1 MSFNPYKE
9 QIDRLQ
15 NELAA
20 SRALFESSSDLEFQQ
35 MAQEE
40 IQKLETEIASLE
52 QVAQDY
58 ENSLQTPETSS
69 TGEHVNC
76 IIELRAGVG
85 GDEAS
90 IWAHDILRAYIRFVE
105 ILGLKYEYIDD
116 LIIKVLG
123 RTPQLSELAHEGKNT
138 PAYKIFMYE
147 SGVHRVQRVPETES
161 QGRIHTSTCSVAV
174 LPEVAKTAVEVRD
187 EDLEWQFMRS
197 GGAGGQSV
205 NKTNSA
211 VRLVH
216 RPSGLVVNA
225 RQERKQAQNREI
237 ALDML
242 RSQLW
247 EIEEEKKQT
256 ELGQA
261 RSVIGRANRSEKIRT
276 YNFPQNRITDHRTK
290 QSWHNLPSILEGN
303 MSDMIIDLHQFFG
316 GNAGNAAVEEE
327 AAIPEQPP
335 TLEQSEG
342 SN

>member
-9 QIDRLQ
+9 QIDRLNQ
-15 NELAA
+15 ELND
-20 SRALFESSSDLEFQQ
+20 SRVLGETSADPELKQ
-35 MAQEE
+35 MVLEE
-40 IQKLETEIASLE
+40 ISNLESQIASLE

-58 ENSLQTPETSS
+58 ESSIQVTETTT

-85 GDEAS
+85 GDEAN
-90 IWAHDILRAYIRFVE
+90 IWAHDILRAYIRFIE

-116 LIIKVLG
+116 LIIKVIG
-123 RTPQLSELAHEGKNT
+123 RTSALPEIAPEGKNT
-138 PAYKIFMYE
+138 PAYSIFMYE

-174 LPEVAKTAVEVRD
+174 LPEVSKTAVEIRD

-211 VRLVH
+211 VRLIH
-216 RPSGLVVNA
+216 QPSGIVVNA

-247 EIEEEKKQT
+247 EIEEEKKQAQ
-256 ELGQA
+256 LGQA
-261 RSVIGRANRSEKIRT
+261 RSVIGRASRSEKIRT

-290 QSWHNLPSILEGN
+290 QSWHNLPAILEGN
-303 MSDMIIDLHQFFG
+303 MKDVVVDLHQAFSQENSVTTG
-316 GNAGNAAVEEE
+316 LSEE
-327 AAIPEQPP
+327 
-335 TLEQSEG
+335 
-342 SN
+342 